1 MRRHTKTVNR
11 FFYFCSAYI
20 IEIGLNILLVS
31 ECVLFDD
38 RILPTWNKAHL
49 QLFVYVSRIT
59 HLSPQYRTRT
69 HSYTQQ
75 QQYIQHTAGFWIIL
89 DLLRKEKPNEKEITT
104 CIINKNKR
112 HTIVICALLQSQ
124 RSRIFFLWI

>member
-75 QQYIQHTAGFWIIL
+75 QPQQQQYSTYGWIL
-89 DLLRKEKPNEKEITT
+89 DYFGLITKRKT
-104 CIINKNKR
+104 KR
-112 HTIVICALLQSQ
+112 KRNNNMHHQ
-124 RSRIFFLWI
+124 